1 MSKME
6 ELKSK
11 LHKKAWEVKHDA
23 SWKLQRTSEWI
34 RNNRDVIIAA
44 IPIAAAAVSGT
55 TKIVSKAIARGN
67 LKREQQLRD
76 RYIYD
81 RSLGAY
87 WELKR
92 APSQAEMLSISKRRK
107 NGESFGEILS
117 SMKLVK

>member
-6 ELKSK
+6 EFKSK

-23 SWKLQRTSEWI
+23 SWKLHRTSEWI

-44 IPIAAAAVSGT
+44 IPIAVAAVSGT

>member
-6 ELKSK
+6 ELRSK

-23 SWKLQRTSEWI
+23 SWKLQLTSEWI

-67 LKREQQLRD
+67 LKKGSKNYENQITGKHRKSREQPR
-76 RYIYD
+76 I
-81 RSLGAY
+81 
-87 WELKR
+87 
-92 APSQAEMLSISKRRK
+92 
-107 NGESFGEILS
+107 
-117 SMKLVK
+117 

>member
-23 SWKLQRTSEWI
+23 SWKLHRTSEWI

-44 IPIAAAAVSGT
+44 IPIAVAAVSGT